1 MLQASCAALLSPCS
15 AEVMCTW
22 LLARTHS
29 QYIELLG
36 DLLQLP
42 LLEPVSLMG
51 AGWHI
56 LGASI
61 PHAQPPSPLPL
72 HYHCLLALPHGTA
85 KALEEAAPVPGEWSN
100 EGSRLTGCRMQFL
113 RRWWGNGSPRCPL
126 GRAEWWGCL
135 GADQALL
142 HHRDTA
148 VGQGMRSAPG
158 LSSVVLSGAHCQPQ
172 PCVLQEVTEAQH
184 TPGWDIPEV
193 SWAGTRT
200 RAALWLRG
208 CIC

>member
-1 MLQASCAALLSPCS
+1 
-15 AEVMCTW
+15 
-22 LLARTHS
+22 
-29 QYIELLG
+29 
-36 DLLQLP
+36 
-42 LLEPVSLMG
+42 
-51 AGWHI
+51 
-56 LGASI
+56 
-61 PHAQPPSPLPL
+61 
-72 HYHCLLALPHGTA
+72 
-85 KALEEAAPVPGEWSN
+85 
-100 EGSRLTGCRMQFL
+100 MQFL

-148 VGQGMRSAPG
+148 VGQGMQSAPG

-193 SWAGTRT
+193 SWAGTGPGLLSGSVDLS
-200 RAALWLRG
+200 AEESLLCPMG
-208 CIC
+208 CV